1 VSPALLMAEAHEAA
15 ARRLRELDAAE
26 RAEGRDGIDQR
37 ASGLGERRH
46 CRIVRDRIA
55 RKLGGAWII
64 GRRFFLS
71 PAAVDE
77 EREKLS
83 TRKPAP
89 KAEPTSTA
97 ARLERRLGLVA
108 GGSR

>member
-1 VSPALLMAEAHEAA
+1 MSPTLILAEVLEAA
-15 ARRLRELDAAE
+15 ARRARELDAEE

-55 RKLGGAWII
+55 RKMGGAWIV
-64 GRRFFLS
+64 GRRCYLS
-71 PAAVDE
+71 PAALDE

-83 TRKPAP
+83 TRKPLP
-89 KAEPTSTA
+89 KAELTGTA
-97 ARLERRLGLVA
+97 ARLERRLGLV
-108 GGSR
+108 GGTR